1 MQELL
6 RWVQNSSSFLPTKK
20 SILHTC
26 QLSEIHNH
34 TRFPFD
40 EAALLISLLYSPLK
54 SLCIYSK
61 ANSCRTCLNV
71 KSQAETYPREQP
83 LQFCTLISKSF
94 CHNIPNTFI
103 KPTDL
108 ADCSI
113 SIFHDVNLRSILSR
127 CCTGRSNFPDS
138 QMTGQ
143 LLEDYRLQDYEGSI
157 QNIFTQEEAEIQPSS
172 IQFGSLYIF
181 IY

>member
-1 MQELL
+1 M
-6 RWVQNSSSFLPTKK
+6 
-20 SILHTC
+20 
-26 QLSEIHNH
+26 
-34 TRFPFD
+34 RFPFD
-40 EAALLISLLYSPLK
+40 EAALLIALLYSLLK

-83 LQFCTLISKSF
+83 LQFCTQISKSF

-127 CCTGRSNFPDS
+127 CCTGRRTFLILKQQVSCSKTTDCKIIKAAFKIYLHRKKPRSSHPVYSLVVCTFSYIDNYPPLV
-138 QMTGQ
+138 Q
-143 LLEDYRLQDYEGSI
+143 LKS
-157 QNIFTQEEAEIQPSS
+157 
-172 IQFGSLYIF
+172 
-181 IY
+181 